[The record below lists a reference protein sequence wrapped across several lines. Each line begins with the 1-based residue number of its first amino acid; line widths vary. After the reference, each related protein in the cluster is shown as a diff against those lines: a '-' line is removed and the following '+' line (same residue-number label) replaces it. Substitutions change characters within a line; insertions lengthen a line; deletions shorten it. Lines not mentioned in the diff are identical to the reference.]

1 MIVQDQYSGYFHEVP
16 DQLMGYDEY
25 GQQGEVV
32 YDGFGNAVGF
42 APFDFIKKAVSNI
55 PIVGGLVSNLI
66 PGGSAAPAAA
76 PQLPF
81 PGMPFSPSLSTLAPA
96 FSSMFRPPQIPS
108 GWMRPQ
114 LPYTGL
120 GPRRM
125 YMRCAVWPGPRG
137 LVPQHAAN
145 MLPGM
150 QPGQPGTP
158 ALPGLPGG
166 GGRMRRRS
174 RARRR

>member
-42 APFDFIKKAVSNI
+42 APFDFIKRAVSNI

-66 PGGSAAPAAA
+66 PGGAPGQA
-76 PQLPF
+76 PVPPLPI
-81 PGMPFSPSLSTLAPA
+81 PGMPFPPSFNAIAPA
-96 FSSMFRPPQIPS
+96 LSSMFRPPQIPT

-137 LVPQHAAN
+137 LVPQFAAN
-145 MLPGM
+145 MPPGM
-150 QPGQPGTP
+150 QPGMPGM
-158 ALPGLPGG
+158 PGLPAPYGG
-166 GGRMRRRS
+166 GGRARRRS